1 MKTIEDFTEL
11 QRKKLLF
18 GQTIIN
24 MLNIYDFKFKIG
36 GTFANFIIGNVDD
49 FHDIDIIVSDY
60 ELNNILFYIKNFVN
74 SKFVDSKTVIKD
86 NWFRINCD
94 NYVYVNIIAD
104 VYDVV
109 DLDKTFMNMKLVKS

>member
-49 FHDIDIIVSDY
+49 FHD
-60 ELNNILFYIKNFVN
+60 ILFYIKNFVN